1 MSTPQT
7 TTGSEP
13 KFQGSFLMLHVY
25 AAALAAA
32 AMVMHIAAA
41 YYHAR
46 RWKNAVQEPGGSV
59 ILPFRARVPFSARVP
74 FRRNRR
80 SSLHQRIA

>member
-1 MSTPQT
+1 MSKSDPPVSTE
-7 TTGSEP
+7 S

-25 AAALAAA
+25 AAALAAV

-46 RWKNAVQEPGGSV
+46 RWRNSVQEPAGSV

-74 FRRNRR
+74 FRRKR
-80 SSLHQRIA
+80 SLHQRIA